1 MANVIIRVKTFFLL
15 KTLGM
20 QDLTTKLKAT
30 GPSRDISAI
39 VRCVEVHLPDTYTS
53 YAQLVG
59 WVGAALGPNT
69 HSHT

>member
-1 MANVIIRVKTFFLL
+1 MALALVIKISEGKI
-15 KTLGM
+15 K
-20 QDLTTKLKAT
+20 TKLKST
-30 GPSRDISAI
+30 GPSRKILAT

>member
-1 MANVIIRVKTFFLL
+1 MIKEFEEEQR
-15 KTLGM
+15 
-20 QDLTTKLKAT
+20 QDQNKLKLT
-30 GPSRDISAI
+30 GLFKEISVI